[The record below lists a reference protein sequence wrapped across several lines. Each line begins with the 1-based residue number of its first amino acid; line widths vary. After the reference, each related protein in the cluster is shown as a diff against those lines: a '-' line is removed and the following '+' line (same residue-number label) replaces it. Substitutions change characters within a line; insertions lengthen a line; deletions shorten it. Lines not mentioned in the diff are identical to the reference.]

1 MSQPDLSVVFPV
13 YNEEE
18 NIPILLREIQSAVE
32 GKGWSY
38 EIVAVDDGSTDR
50 SLEVL
55 RAQREQYPMLRV
67 LNFAKNSGQTA
78 ALDAAWRAARGMYVV
93 SLDADLQNDPADIPA
108 MMRRLEETKSD
119 MVIGVRV
126 NRADTWSR
134 KMQSRIGNGVRN
146 WITGDQITD
155 TGCSLKLVKREA
167 IDRVKLFTGMHRF
180 LPTLVRYA
188 GYKVVEM
195 PVNHRARQFGQSKY
209 GAMNRAFRGLADC
222 FAVRWM
228 GKRMLD
234 YSVSEPDF
242 KSTVREDAGSREPS
256 R

>member
-1 MSQPDLSVVFPV
+1 MTQPDLSVVFPV

-18 NIPILLREIQSAVE
+18 NIPILLREIAAALE
-32 GKGWSY
+32 GRGWTY

-50 SLEVL
+50 SLQVL
-55 RAQREQYPMLRV
+55 QESRERYPMLRV
-67 LNFAKNSGQTA
+67 LALEKNSGQTA
-78 ALDAAWRAARGMYVV
+78 ALDAAWRAAEGTMVV
-93 SLDADLQNDPADIPA
+93 SLDADLQNDPADIPN
-108 MMRRLEETKSD
+108 MIHKLSETGSD

-126 NRADTWSR
+126 NRQDTWSR
-134 KMQSRIGNGVRN
+134 KMQSKIGNGVRN

-167 IDRVKLFTGMHRF
+167 IDRVRLFTGMHRF

-188 GYKVVEM
+188 GYRVVEM
-195 PVNHRARQFGQSKY
+195 PVNHRQRRFGTSKY

-228 GKRMLD
+228 GKRMLN
-234 YSVSEPDF
+234 YR
-242 KSTVREDAGSREPS
+242 VREESR
-256 R
+256 

>member
-1 MSQPDLSVVFPV
+1 MPQPDLSVVFPV

-18 NIPILLREIQSAVE
+18 NIPILLREIATALS
-32 GKGWSY
+32 GRGWTY

-55 RAQREQYPMLRV
+55 RAERANHPTLRV
-67 LNFAKNSGQTA
+67 LALEENSGQTA
-78 ALDAAWRAARGMYVV
+78 ALDAAWRAAAGRLVV

-108 MMRRLEETKSD
+108 MVEKLEQTRSD

-126 NRADTWSR
+126 NRMDTWSR

-155 TGCSLKLVKREA
+155 TGCSLKLVKKEA
-167 IDRVKLFTGMHRF
+167 VDRVRLFTGMHRF

-188 GYKVVEM
+188 GYKVIEM
-195 PVNHRARQFGQSKY
+195 PVNHRARQFGVSKY

-228 GKRMLD
+228 GKRMLN
-234 YSVSEPDF
+234 YN
-242 KSTVREDAGSREPS
+242 VREDR
-256 R
+256 

>member
-1 MSQPDLSVVFPV
+1 MTRPDLSVVFPV

-18 NIPILLREIQSAVE
+18 NVPHLLREIAAALE
-32 GKGWSY
+32 GRGWTY

-55 RAQREQYPMLRV
+55 RASRERYPMLRV
-67 LNFAKNSGQTA
+67 LALEKNSGQTA
-78 ALDAAWRAARGMYVV
+78 ALDAAWRAARGELVV

-108 MMRRLEETKSD
+108 MMQKLTETKSD

-126 NRADTWSR
+126 NRQDTLSR
-134 KMQSRIGNGVRN
+134 KLQSKIGNGVRN
-146 WITGDQITD
+146 WITGDRITD

-167 IDRVKLFTGMHRF
+167 VERVRLFTGMHRF

-188 GYKVVEM
+188 GYRVIEM
-195 PVNHRARQFGQSKY
+195 PVNHRQRRFGTSKY

-228 GKRMLD
+228 GKRMLN
-234 YSVSEPDF
+234 YR
-242 KSTVREDAGSREPS
+242 VREEQQ
-256 R
+256 

>member
-1 MSQPDLSVVFPV
+1 LTRPDLSVVFPV

-18 NIPILLREIQSAVE
+18 NIPLLLREIAQALE
-32 GKGWSY
+32 GRGWTY

-55 RAQREQYPMLRV
+55 RGSRERYPMLRV
-67 LNFAKNSGQTA
+67 LALEKNSGQTA
-78 ALDAAWRAARGMYVV
+78 ALDAAWRAAEGLMVV

-108 MMRRLEETKSD
+108 MIQKLDSTRSD

-126 NRADTWSR
+126 NRQDTWSR
-134 KMQSRIGNGVRN
+134 KMQSKIGNGVRN
-146 WITGDQITD
+146 WITGDRITD

-167 IDRVKLFTGMHRF
+167 IDRVRLFTGMHRF

-188 GYKVVEM
+188 GYQVVEM
-195 PVNHRARQFGQSKY
+195 PVNHRQRRFGTSKY

-228 GKRMLD
+228 GKRMLN
-234 YSVSEPDF
+234 YRVSE
-242 KSTVREDAGSREPS
+242 DAR
-256 R
+256 

>member
-1 MSQPDLSVVFPV
+1 MSSARPDLSVVFPV

-18 NIPILLREIQSAVE
+18 NIPILLREIAAALA
-32 GKGWSY
+32 GMGWTY
-38 EIVAVDDGSTDR
+38 EIVAVDDGSSDR

-55 RAQREQYPMLRV
+55 RAARAEHPTLRV
-67 LNFAKNSGQTA
+67 LALEKNSGQTA
-78 ALDAAWRAARGMYVV
+78 ALDAAWHAAEGRLVV

-108 MMRRLEETKSD
+108 MVRKLEESRAD
-119 MVIGVRV
+119 MVAGVRV
-126 NRADTWSR
+126 NRRDTWSR
-134 KMQSRIGNGVRN
+134 RMQSKIGNGVRN
-146 WITGDQITD
+146 WITGDNITD

-167 IDRVKLFTGMHRF
+167 VDRVRLFTGMHRF

-195 PVNHRARQFGQSKY
+195 PVNHRARQFGVSKY

-228 GKRMLD
+228 GKRVLR
-234 YSVSEPDF
+234 YN
-242 KSTVREDAGSREPS
+242 VREDA
-256 R
+256 